1 MANSAWKIKVG
12 VELDTSEIADELQ
25 KVQKQSPTVKMNT
38 DVSGEENL
46 DKLKNKVKDVGL
58 EYQQYK
64 IILDK
69 CINTIKSMAEQTMKL
84 DSAQTELKKVSNLNG
99 KSLDDYTKKL
109 ADMGKQ
115 VGRSG

>member
-1 MANSAWKIKVG
+1 MASSAWKIRVG
-12 VELDTSEIADELQ
+12 VELDTSDLQ
-25 KVQKQSPTVKMNT
+25 SQLEKATPKVKIDGDSAVAVDAAKKAKK
-38 DVSGEENL
+38 SI
-46 DKLKNKVKDVGL
+46 KDVGL

-69 CINTIKSMAEQTMKL
+69 CIDTIKSMADQTMKM
-84 DSAQTELKKVSNLNG
+84 DAAQTEFKKVSTLSG

-109 ADMGKQ
+109 AQMGKQ

>member
-12 VELDTSEIADELQ
+12 VELDTSEIDTELQ
-25 KVQKQSPTVKMNT
+25 KKSGTIKMDA
-38 DVSGEENL
+38 DVSGEEKL
-46 DKLKNKVKDVGL
+46 DKLQGKVKDVGL

-69 CINTIKSMAEQTMKL
+69 CIDTIKSMAEQTIKL
-84 DSAQTELKKVSNLNG
+84 DTAQTELRKVSDLSG
-99 KSLDDYTKKL
+99 KSLDNYTKKL

>member
-1 MANSAWKIKVG
+1 MPNSACKIKVG
-12 VELDTSEIADELQ
+12 VELDTSEIDAKLQ
-25 KVQKQSPTVKMNT
+25 EKSGKIKLDA
-38 DVSGEENL
+38 DVSGGEEL
-46 DKLKNKVKDVGL
+46 DKLHGKLKDVGL

-69 CINTIKSMAEQTMKL
+69 CIDTIKSMAEQTIKL
-84 DSAQTELKKVSNLNG
+84 DTAQTELRKVSDLSG
-99 KSLDDYTKKL
+99 KSLDNYTKKL

>member
-1 MANSAWKIKVG
+1 MASSAWKIRVG
-12 VELDTSEIADELQ
+12 VELDTNDLQSQLDKASPKLKIDGDSAGAVSAAD
-25 KVQKQSPTVKMNT
+25 KAKQS
-38 DVSGEENL
+38 
-46 DKLKNKVKDVGL
+46 VKDVGL

-69 CINTIKSMAEQTMKL
+69 CIDTIKNMAEQTMKM
-84 DSAQTELKKVSNLNG
+84 DAAQTEFKKVSDLSG

-109 ADMGKQ
+109 SKMGQQ

>member
-12 VELDTSEIADELQ
+12 VELDTSEIDAELQ
-25 KVQKQSPTVKMNT
+25 KKSGKIKLDA
-38 DVSGEENL
+38 DVSGGEEL
-46 DKLKNKVKDVGL
+46 DKLQGKLKDVGL

-69 CINTIKSMAEQTMKL
+69 CIDTIKSMAEQTIKL
-84 DSAQTELKKVSNLNG
+84 DSAQTELRKVSDLSG
-99 KSLDDYTKKL
+99 KSLDNYTKKL

>member
-1 MANSAWKIKVG
+1 MASSAWKIRVG
-12 VELDTSEIADELQ
+12 VELDTSDLQ
-25 KVQKQSPTVKMNT
+25 SQLEKASPKLKIDGDSVGAVDAAEKAKQSI
-38 DVSGEENL
+38 
-46 DKLKNKVKDVGL
+46 KDVGL

-69 CINTIKSMAEQTMKL
+69 CIDTIKSMAEQTIKL
-84 DSAQTELKKVSNLNG
+84 DAAQTELRKVSDLSG
-99 KSLDDYTKKL
+99 KSLDNYTKKL

>member
-1 MANSAWKIKVG
+1 MASSAWKIRVG
-12 VELDTSEIADELQ
+12 VELDTSDLQ
-25 KVQKQSPTVKMNT
+25 SQLKNASPKLKIDGDSVGAVDAAEKAKQS
-38 DVSGEENL
+38 
-46 DKLKNKVKDVGL
+46 VKDVGL

-69 CINTIKSMAEQTMKL
+69 CIDTIKSMAEQTMKM
-84 DSAQTELKKVSNLNG
+84 DAAQTNFKKVSDLSG

-109 ADMGKQ
+109 AKMGQQ

>member
-12 VELDTSEIADELQ
+12 VELDTSEIDAELQ
-25 KVQKQSPTVKMNT
+25 KKSGKIKMDA
-38 DVSGEENL
+38 DVSGEEKL
-46 DKLKNKVKDVGL
+46 DKLKGKVKDVGL

-69 CINTIKSMAEQTMKL
+69 CIDTIKSMAEQTIKL
-84 DSAQTELKKVSNLNG
+84 DSAQTELRKVSDLSG
-99 KSLDDYTKKL
+99 KSLDNYTKKL

>member
-1 MANSAWKIKVG
+1 MASTAWKIKVG
-12 VELDTSEIADELQ
+12 VQVDTDDI
-25 KVQKQSPTVKMNT
+25 QSQLKKASTKIKI
-38 DVSGEENL
+38 DGDSSGAV
-46 DKLKNKVKDVGL
+46 DAANKAKESIKDAGL

-69 CINTIKSMAEQTMKL
+69 CIDTIKSMAEQTMKL
-84 DSAQTELKKVSNLNG
+84 DAAQTELKKVSNLSG

-109 ADMGKQ
+109 AKMGQQ

>member
-1 MANSAWKIKVG
+1 MASSAWKIRVG
-12 VELDTSEIADELQ
+12 VELNTDDIQSQLDKASPKLKIGGDSAGAVEAAD
-25 KVQKQSPTVKMNT
+25 KAKQS
-38 DVSGEENL
+38 
-46 DKLKNKVKDVGL
+46 VKDVGL

-69 CINTIKSMAEQTMKL
+69 CIDTIKSMAEQTMKM
-84 DSAQTELKKVSNLNG
+84 DAAQTEFKKVSDLSG

-109 ADMGKQ
+109 SKMGQQ

>member
-1 MANSAWKIKVG
+1 MASSAWKIRVG
-12 VELDTSEIADELQ
+12 VELNTDDIQSQLDKASPKLKIDGDSAGAVEAAD
-25 KVQKQSPTVKMNT
+25 KAKQS
-38 DVSGEENL
+38 
-46 DKLKNKVKDVGL
+46 VKDVGL

-69 CINTIKSMAEQTMKL
+69 CIDTIKNMAQQTMKL
-84 DSAQTELKKVSNLNG
+84 DAAQTEFKKVSDLSG

-109 ADMGKQ
+109 AKMGQQ

>member
-1 MANSAWKIKVG
+1 MASSAWKIRVG
-12 VELDTSEIADELQ
+12 VELNTDDLQSQLDKASPKLKIDGDSAGAVEAAD
-25 KVQKQSPTVKMNT
+25 KAKQS
-38 DVSGEENL
+38 
-46 DKLKNKVKDVGL
+46 VKDVGL

-69 CINTIKSMAEQTMKL
+69 CIDTIKNMAQQTMKL
-84 DSAQTELKKVSNLNG
+84 DAAQTEFKKVSDLSG

-109 ADMGKQ
+109 AKMGQQ

>member
-1 MANSAWKIKVG
+1 MASAAWKIKVG
-12 VELDTSEIADELQ
+12 VQVDTDDIKSQLNKASTKIKIDGDSSGAVDAAN
-25 KVQKQSPTVKMNT
+25 KAKQSI
-38 DVSGEENL
+38 
-46 DKLKNKVKDVGL
+46 KDAGL

-69 CINTIKSMAEQTMKL
+69 CIDTIKSMAEQTMKL
-84 DSAQTELKKVSNLNG
+84 DAAQTELKKVSNLSG

-109 ADMGKQ
+109 AKMGQQ

>member
-12 VELDTSEIADELQ
+12 VELDTSEIDAELQ
-25 KVQKQSPTVKMNT
+25 KKSGKRKMDA
-38 DVSGEENL
+38 DVSGEERL
-46 DKLKNKVKDVGL
+46 DELRGKVKDVGL

-69 CINTIKSMAEQTMKL
+69 CIDTIKSMAEQTIKL
-84 DSAQTELKKVSNLNG
+84 DTAQTELRKVSDLSG
-99 KSLDDYTKKL
+99 KSLDNYTKKL

>member
-1 MANSAWKIKVG
+1 MASTAWKIKVG
-12 VELDTSEIADELQ
+12 VQVDTSDIQSQLGKASTKIKIDGDSSGAVDAAN
-25 KVQKQSPTVKMNT
+25 KAKQSI
-38 DVSGEENL
+38 
-46 DKLKNKVKDVGL
+46 KDAGL

-69 CINTIKSMAEQTMKL
+69 CIDTIKSMAEQTIKL
-84 DSAQTELKKVSNLNG
+84 NSAQTGFKKVSELSG

-109 ADMGKQ
+109 ANLGQQ

>member
-1 MANSAWKIKVG
+1 MASSAWKIRVG
-12 VELDTSEIADELQ
+12 VELDTSDLQ
-25 KVQKQSPTVKMNT
+25 SQLDKATPKVKIDGDSTGAVDAAEKAKQS
-38 DVSGEENL
+38 
-46 DKLKNKVKDVGL
+46 VKDVGL

-69 CINTIKSMAEQTMKL
+69 CIDTIKSMAEQTMKL
-84 DSAQTELKKVSNLNG
+84 DVAQTELKKVSDLSG

-109 ADMGKQ
+109 AKMGQQ

>member
-1 MANSAWKIKVG
+1 MSSSTQKIRIDDKIDTNDLHSQLNKATPKVKIDGDSAGAVDAAEK
-12 VELDTSEIADELQ
+12 A
-25 KVQKQSPTVKMNT
+25 KQS
-38 DVSGEENL
+38 
-46 DKLKNKVKDVGL
+46 VKDVGL

-69 CINTIKSMAEQTMKL
+69 CIDTIKSMAEQTMKM
-84 DSAQTELKKVSNLNG
+84 DAAQTNFKKVSDLSG

-109 ADMGKQ
+109 AKMGQQ

>member
-12 VELDTSEIADELQ
+12 VELDTSEIDAKLQ
-25 KVQKQSPTVKMNT
+25 KKSGKIKMDA
-38 DVSGEENL
+38 DVSGEEKL
-46 DKLKNKVKDVGL
+46 DKLQGKVKDVGL

-69 CINTIKSMAEQTMKL
+69 CIDTIKSMAEQTIKL
-84 DSAQTELKKVSNLNG
+84 DTAQTELRKVSDLSG
-99 KSLDDYTKKL
+99 KSLDNYTKKL

>member
-1 MANSAWKIKVG
+1 MASSAWKIRVG
-12 VELDTSEIADELQ
+12 VELDTNDLQSQLDKASPKLKIDGDSAGAVEAAD
-25 KVQKQSPTVKMNT
+25 KAKQS
-38 DVSGEENL
+38 
-46 DKLKNKVKDVGL
+46 VKDVGL

-69 CINTIKSMAEQTMKL
+69 CIDTIKNMAEQTMKM
-84 DSAQTELKKVSNLNG
+84 DAAQTEFKKVSDLSG

-109 ADMGKQ
+109 SKMGQQ

>member
-1 MANSAWKIKVG
+1 MASSAWKIKVG
-12 VELDTSEIADELQ
+12 VELDTSTIKAQLEEATKDFKIGGDSTEAVEAAD
-25 KVQKQSPTVKMNT
+25 KAKQS
-38 DVSGEENL
+38 
-46 DKLKNKVKDVGL
+46 VKDVGL

-69 CINTIKSMAEQTMKL
+69 CIDTIKSMAEQTMKM
-84 DSAQTELKKVSNLNG
+84 DAAQTEFKKVSDLSG

-109 ADMGKQ
+109 SKMGQQ

>member
-1 MANSAWKIKVG
+1 MASSAWKIRVG
-12 VELDTSEIADELQ
+12 VELDTSDLQAQLDKASPKLKIDGDSAGAVEAAD
-25 KVQKQSPTVKMNT
+25 KAKQS
-38 DVSGEENL
+38 
-46 DKLKNKVKDVGL
+46 VKDVGL

-69 CINTIKSMAEQTMKL
+69 CIDTIKSMAEQTMKM
-84 DSAQTELKKVSNLNG
+84 DAAQTEFKKVSDLSG

-109 ADMGKQ
+109 SKMGQQ

>member
-1 MANSAWKIKVG
+1 MASSAWKIRVG
-12 VELDTSEIADELQ
+12 VELNTDDLQSQLDKASPKLKIDGDSAGAVEAAD
-25 KVQKQSPTVKMNT
+25 KAKQS
-38 DVSGEENL
+38 
-46 DKLKNKVKDVGL
+46 VKDVGL

-69 CINTIKSMAEQTMKL
+69 CIDTIKNMAQQTMKL
-84 DSAQTELKKVSNLNG
+84 DTAQTEFKKVSDLSG

-109 ADMGKQ
+109 AKMGQQ

>member
-1 MANSAWKIKVG
+1 MASSAWKIRVG
-12 VELDTSEIADELQ
+12 VELNTDDLQSQLDKASPKLKIDGDSAGAVEAAD
-25 KVQKQSPTVKMNT
+25 KAKQS
-38 DVSGEENL
+38 
-46 DKLKNKVKDVGL
+46 VKDVGL

-69 CINTIKSMAEQTMKL
+69 CIDTIKNMAQQTVKL
-84 DSAQTELKKVSNLNG
+84 DTAQTEFKKVSDLSG

-109 ADMGKQ
+109 AKMGQQ

>member
-1 MANSAWKIKVG
+1 MASSAWKIRVG
-12 VELDTSEIADELQ
+12 VELDTSDLQ
-25 KVQKQSPTVKMNT
+25 SQLDKATPKVTIDGDSTGAVDAAEKAKQS
-38 DVSGEENL
+38 
-46 DKLKNKVKDVGL
+46 VKDVGL

-69 CINTIKSMAEQTMKL
+69 CIDTIKSMAQQTMKM
-84 DSAQTELKKVSNLNG
+84 DAAQTELKKVSTLSG

-109 ADMGKQ
+109 AQIGKQ

>member
-1 MANSAWKIKVG
+1 MASSAWKIRVG
-12 VELDTSEIADELQ
+12 VELDTNDLQSQLDKASPKLKIDGDSAGAVEAAD
-25 KVQKQSPTVKMNT
+25 KAKQS
-38 DVSGEENL
+38 
-46 DKLKNKVKDVGL
+46 VKDVGL

-69 CINTIKSMAEQTMKL
+69 CIDTIKSMAEQTMKM
-84 DSAQTELKKVSNLNG
+84 DAAQTEFKKVSDLSG

-109 ADMGKQ
+109 SKMGQQ

>member
-1 MANSAWKIKVG
+1 MASSAWKIRVG
-12 VELDTSEIADELQ
+12 VELDTSNLQ
-25 KVQKQSPTVKMNT
+25 SQLEKASPKLKIDGDSAGAVDAAEKAKQS
-38 DVSGEENL
+38 
-46 DKLKNKVKDVGL
+46 VKDVGL

-69 CINTIKSMAEQTMKL
+69 CIDTIKSMAEQTMKM
-84 DSAQTELKKVSNLNG
+84 DAAQTNFKKVSDLSG

-109 ADMGKQ
+109 AKMGQQ